1 MLWNDFSKRR
11 MLAKSRCVTVNTT
24 GLGRGKNDVPNNDRI
39 DCDEEHEENGMQVGM
54 LLYKIHWKS
63 DPDFHP
69 TLAAIANARSQ
80 AKKTQARQVPT
91 LAAVIDAEGTLL
103 W

>member
-39 DCDEEHEENGMQVGM
+39 DCDEEHEENGMQRQS
-54 LLYKIHWKS
+54 L
-63 DPDFHP
+63 
-69 TLAAIANARSQ
+69 TLGHKPKRLKRGKYQRSQ
-80 AKKTQARQVPT
+80 Q
-91 LAAVIDAEGTLL
+91 
-103 W
+103 